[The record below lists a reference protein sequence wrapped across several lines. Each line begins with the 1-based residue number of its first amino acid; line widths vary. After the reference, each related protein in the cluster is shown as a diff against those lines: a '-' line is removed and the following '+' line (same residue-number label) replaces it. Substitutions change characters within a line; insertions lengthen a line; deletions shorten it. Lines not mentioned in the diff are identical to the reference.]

1 MSKKFCVIG
10 SNSFSGSHF
19 IAKTLKEGYKVV
31 GISRSE
37 EIDSAFLPYYW
48 NLNDQ
53 ISIESFEN
61 NFSFHKI
68 NLNFQLNE
76 LIEII
81 DYFKPT
87 HIVNFA
93 AQGMV
98 AESWLDPTHWFQTN
112 VVSQVGLHDELRKK
126 EFLEKY
132 IHITTPEV
140 YGSTDE
146 GWIKEDIQFAP
157 STPYAV
163 SRAAC
168 ELHLKSFYDAY
179 QFPVVF
185 TRAANVYGPGQQL
198 YRVIPRTILSAK
210 TGKQFELH
218 GGGNSERSFIHIAD
232 VVNATLK
239 LALEAEAGTSWHI
252 STQSSISIKDLVRKI
267 FNLTSADFDSL
278 VKISNE
284 RLGKDKS
291 YLLDSSSIRFKYN
304 WKDKISLEEGLCD
317 TVAWIDEYLEK
328 LKNMSWNYHHKK

>member
-10 SNSFSGSHF
+10 SSSFSGSHF
-19 IAKTLKEGYKVV
+19 IAKTLKEGYEVV

-48 NLNDQ
+48 NLYDQ
-53 ISIESFEN
+53 KSIESFEN

-81 DYFKPT
+81 DSFKPT

-146 GWIKEDIQFAP
+146 GWIKEDNQFVP

-168 ELHLKSFYDAY
+168 DLHLKSFYDAY
-179 QFPVVF
+179 QFPVIF

-198 YRVIPRTILSAK
+198 YRVVPRTILSAK

-218 GGGNSERSFIHIAD
+218 GDGVS
-232 VVNATLK
+232 
-239 LALEAEAGTSWHI
+239 
-252 STQSSISIKDLVRKI
+252 
-267 FNLTSADFDSL
+267 
-278 VKISNE
+278 
-284 RLGKDKS
+284 
-291 YLLDSSSIRFKYN
+291 
-304 WKDKISLEEGLCD
+304 
-317 TVAWIDEYLEK
+317 
-328 LKNMSWNYHHKK
+328 